1 MKTALFILLLNSFPS
16 YALKRE
22 KTKKKKK
29 KKGMTKISPLMD
41 QGKENTVAGWYFI
54 MVRKKQF
61 AHLGE
66 CFILWRSA
74 T

>member
-1 MKTALFILLLNSFPS
+1 
-16 YALKRE
+16 
-22 KTKKKKK
+22 
-29 KKGMTKISPLMD
+29 MD

-54 MVRKKQF
+54 MIREKQF

-66 CFILWRSA
+66 CFILSGSV